1 MTISLDLLY
10 LCPMRKT
17 VPAIALLAL
26 SACTNEAEKDAIDR
40 EQFERIVSATKDVVC
55 AKDQEAMA
63 YALSSFA
70 EEVVENGSIAT
81 RDGVNSEI
89 ILDLA
94 VDTDCKQD

>member
-1 MTISLDLLY
+1 M
-10 LCPMRKT
+10 
-17 VPAIALLAL
+17 
-26 SACTNEAEKDAIDR
+26 
-40 EQFERIVSATKDVVC
+40 SATKDVVC